1 MDVDEQWK
9 HVTDRDDYKEYVAM
23 TNDYIVYID
32 DGRDV
37 TWETTPA
44 YDREAPHM
52 PNYDQAALNSITNQV
67 EVMSA
72 TPSEGFTSETI
83 RRFKKLLGGAV
94 ACALDVD
101 YASGR
106 QMLADAQTYIRAR
119 SEETSRFWYL
129 VACLAITLPFAL
141 AGGGL
146 WLARAGAMAALGPVG
161 FWITLGAAAG
171 AIGALLS
178 VIWRSG
184 KLQFNSTAGK
194 LLHYLEGASRII
206 AGAISG
212 FLASLAVKSGLI
224 VGTLT
229 ERPDRANIILLVVA
243 VAAGWGERLATSII
257 STFEATRLKTVDA
270 DDKDA
275 GDDKDDGKKK
285 TGPKPTPQPAAAR
298 AKSAPQRAA

>member
-184 KLQFNSTAGK
+184 KLQFELDRRKAPPLPRRRLAHHRRGDLRFSG
-194 LLHYLEGASRII
+194 EPRGQERIDRGH
-206 AGAISG
+206 A
-212 FLASLAVKSGLI
+212 
-224 VGTLT
+224 
-229 ERPDRANIILLVVA
+229 DRAPRSREHHPA
-243 VAAGWGERLATSII
+243 RGRGGGRLGRAPRHLDH
-257 STFEATRLKTVDA
+257 FDVR
-270 DDKDA
+270 
-275 GDDKDDGKKK
+275 GDPVED
-285 TGPKPTPQPAAAR
+285 R
-298 AKSAPQRAA
+298 